1 MYRATSNPVL
11 SNRLFAAINACLLC
25 SIRSFISKL
34 ICMAKQRSN
43 SHRAGKRRTSST
55 KLLTPE
61 TQYVSSDNV
70 LKKICKQIH
79 QEGCFAFD
87 TEFVM
92 EDCFGAEVCLVQL
105 ATESLVAV
113 VDPLEVKSLKPVWEL
128 VGDPN
133 VEVIVHAGM
142 EDLALCQIQGGVT
155 PQNVFDCQVACGLVS
170 VDYPLSLSK
179 ITRSMI
185 GVRLHKSQ
193 TLTDWRR
200 RPLSKEQVRYAADDV
215 IYLPAVH
222 KSLSKKLERKGRN
235 SWLLEEMERFCK
247 AETYLRSDDEK
258 VFRLKGSGVLD
269 GQGLAIARELV
280 KARDELAAKYNRPI
294 RGVIRDHLIIEIAK
308 HRWVNPADIKTL
320 RGLNLRADGIQKLAV
335 AAKHAC
341 DMPREQWPVP
351 TPPKDE
357 TDQEAAMTL
366 LAGAIVRA
374 YCAQH
379 CISHQLV
386 ASKKDL
392 GAFVQAVVRKK
403 DNTDLPLPM
412 QIGWRGQTVGSVV
425 QEVLAGRAT
434 VGLREDKDGLT
445 VVVQ

>member
-1 MYRATSNPVL
+1 
-11 SNRLFAAINACLLC
+11 
-25 SIRSFISKL
+25 
-34 ICMAKQRSN
+34 MAKQRSN
-43 SHRAGKRRTSST
+43 PHRAGKRRTPST
-55 KLLTPE
+55 KLPIPE
-61 TQYVSSDNV
+61 TQYVSSDDV
-70 LKKICKQIH
+70 LKKVCEQIRV
-79 QEGCFAFD
+79 EGCFAFD

-113 VDPLEVKSLKPVWEL
+113 VDPFEVKSLASVWEL

-142 EDLALCQIQGGVT
+142 EDLALCQVQGGVT
-155 PQNVFDCQVACGLVS
+155 PQSVFDCQVACGLVS

-200 RPLSKEQVRYAADDV
+200 RPLSKEQMRYAADDV
-215 IYLPAVH
+215 IYLPAVYR
-222 KSLSKKLERKGRN
+222 SLSKKLERKGRT

-294 RGVIRDHLIIEIAK
+294 RGVIRDHLIVEIAK

-320 RGLNLRADGIQKLAV
+320 RGLNLRVDGIQRLA
-335 AAKHAC
+335 AAVKNAC
-341 DMPREQWPVP
+341 DSPKEQWPVP
-351 TPPKDE
+351 APPKDE

-366 LAGAIVRA
+366 LAGAVVRS

-379 CISHQLV
+379 SISHQLV

-392 GAFVQAVVRKK
+392 GAFVQTIVRQK
-403 DNTDLPLPM
+403 DTDSHPLPM
-412 QIGWRGQTVGSVV
+412 QIGWRGETVGNVV
-425 QEVLAGRAT
+425 QKVLAGKVM
-434 VGLREDKDGLT
+434 VGLRKDKDGLT